1 MKFKYNLLSSAL
13 LSAGLFSS
21 AAQAATV
28 TIDSLTYGT
37 NENGTG
43 NCMIR
48 RIEQVKDEEKGIVT
62 TRTTY
67 PSGNNFDYGD
77 TWSERDNY
85 EYMYAKSK

>member
-1 MKFKYNLLSSAL
+1 MFNEFQRSAL
-13 LSAGLFSS
+13 GGDLIEDRGNVIYVGIFRP
-21 AAQAATV
+21 
-28 TIDSLTYGT
+28 GT
-37 NENGTG
+37 NESGTG